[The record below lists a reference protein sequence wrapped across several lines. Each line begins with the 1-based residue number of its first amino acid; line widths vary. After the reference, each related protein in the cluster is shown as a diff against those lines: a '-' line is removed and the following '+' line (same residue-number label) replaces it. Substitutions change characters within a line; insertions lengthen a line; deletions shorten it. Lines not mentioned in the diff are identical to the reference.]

1 MPQRSKM
8 ISVSEK
14 TYKDLAQR
22 GTLEDTFDSVIQ
34 KLLKEEKQEV
44 AAAK

>member
-1 MPQRSKM
+1 MPQKSKM

-14 TYKDLAQR
+14 TYRDLAQR

-34 KLLKEEKQEV
+34 KLLKEKQEV
-44 AAAK
+44 VAAK